1 MQIMVCLASV
11 YGAWTIRDR
20 KWYFEVDKTRG
31 GRMFYLQDDCKH
43 EELVEMV
50 VNDYMLQVNGELLEL
65 SYPLPAAMMEKLP
78 TDSPPMF
85 VAKCVVNGC
94 AWKLR
99 AAVKNEPDCFWVT
112 KYVKG
117 HTCSIM
123 DRVAHRRRATPR
135 YIGQL
140 FVERTGLID
149 GIVPRQIADSMR
161 IMFGLNLTYT
171 TSYRALKFAQV
182 FVRGTPKYT
191 TAPNASNQTY
201 SPVLCVQACSE
212 IRSEVYKESPG

>member
-78 TDSPPMF
+78 TDSPPM
-85 VAKCVVNGC
+85 
-94 AWKLR
+94 
-99 AAVKNEPDCFWVT
+99 
-112 KYVKG
+112 
-117 HTCSIM
+117 
-123 DRVAHRRRATPR
+123 
-135 YIGQL
+135 
-140 FVERTGLID
+140 
-149 GIVPRQIADSMR
+149 
-161 IMFGLNLTYT
+161 
-171 TSYRALKFAQV
+171 
-182 FVRGTPKYT
+182 
-191 TAPNASNQTY
+191 
-201 SPVLCVQACSE
+201 
-212 IRSEVYKESPG
+212 